1 MNNEQMKT
9 IINPPPNCENCS
21 GQTEWFQPNFAYK
34 CYFCGNLARLDKQ
47 PTRQQI
53 KKELERIKGK

>member
-1 MNNEQMKT
+1 MKT
-9 IINPPPNCENCS
+9 IINQPPDCENCA

-34 CYFCGNLARLDKQ
+34 CYFCGNLARLDRQ
-47 PTRQQI
+47 PTMQQV